1 MKYRIEEIH
10 RKNGDIQFC
19 PQYKRWLFWH
29 YFYDKNDDY
38 FMVKTR
44 EEAERFLALLVGKR
58 KEEAEQRK
66 KYLENLERKLEGEA
80 VVGRKVHEWHS

>member
-1 MKYRIEEIH
+1 MSAGIVRRPIVRAGNQSCKPTGFSRGY
-10 RKNGDIQFC
+10 
-19 PQYKRWLFWH
+19 LT
-29 YFYDKNDDY
+29 
-38 FMVKTR
+38 VKTR